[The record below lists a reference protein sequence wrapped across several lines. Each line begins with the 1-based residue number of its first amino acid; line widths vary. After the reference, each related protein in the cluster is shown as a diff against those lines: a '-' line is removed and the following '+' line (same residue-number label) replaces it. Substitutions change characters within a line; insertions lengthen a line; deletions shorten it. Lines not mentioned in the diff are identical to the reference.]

1 MRTDP
6 NIPDP
11 DGFYEALLD
20 THAGLSIEESH
31 ALNARLVLLLANQ
44 IGDAA
49 VLRACLAA
57 ARASAGQ
64 NRDTASRDTQN
75 RETAR

>member
-11 DGFYEALLD
+11 DGFYAALVAA
-20 THAGLSIEESH
+20 HEGLSAEESA

-44 IGDAA
+44 IGDRQ
-49 VLRACLAA
+49 VLAECIAA
-57 ARASAGQ
+57 ARSG
-64 NRDTASRDTQN
+64 
-75 RETAR
+75 

>member
-11 DGFYEALLD
+11 DQFFERWVRAHQGMSAADSF
-20 THAGLSIEESH
+20 

-44 IGDAA
+44 IGDAR
-49 VLRACLAA
+49 VLEQCIDAA
-57 ARASAGQ
+57 AAPY
-64 NRDTASRDTQN
+64 RDPRQDGRSRGRQ
-75 RETAR
+75 

>member
-11 DGFYEALLD
+11 DGFYAALVAA
-20 THAGLSIEESH
+20 HEGLSDAASA

-44 IGDAA
+44 IGDQQ
-49 VLRACLAA
+49 VLADCIAA
-57 ARASAGQ
+57 ARGG
-64 NRDTASRDTQN
+64 
-75 RETAR
+75 